1 MKKIIIL
8 ALVALLNTICF
19 AQSWQSYIKNFP
31 RKQSTVVRDYKGNVL
46 KTRSL
51 GVLNARINPVQQC
64 ADAAIRLR
72 AEYFYSRKEYDKIS
86 FKLTNGIEVP
96 FTKWAKGCRLSVNS
110 KTLGVS
116 FIQKH
121 GEKGYDRTNFEN
133 YLYNVMLYAGSAS
146 LYRDLK
152 STNRLPD
159 IGDLLII
166 PGYPGHVVIII
177 DRKTIKGVNYYL
189 FVNSWIPA
197 QDIEIVSGHNSKKP
211 NVGNYTPIMSVNDNI
226 HINGYT
232 FNIKK
237 HLKTWD

>member
-1 MKKIIIL
+1 MYKIIVL
-8 ALVALLNTICF
+8 ALIVFLNTTCF

-31 RKQSTVVRDYKGNVL
+31 RKQSTVVRDYKGNIL
-46 KTRSL
+46 KTHSL
-51 GVLNARINPVQQC
+51 GVLNARVNSVQQC

-86 FKLTNGIEVP
+86 FKLTNGIEIP
-96 FTKWAKGCRLSVNS
+96 FTKWAKGHRLSVNS

-121 GEKGYDRTNFEN
+121 GETGYGRTNFES

-159 IGDLLII
+159 IGDLFII

-177 DRKTIKGVNYYL
+177 DKKTIKGINYYL
-189 FVNSWIPA
+189 FANSWIPA
-197 QDIEIVSGHNSKKP
+197 QDIEVVMGCNPKKQ
-211 NVGNYTPIMSVNDNI
+211 NIGIYTPIISTNDNI
-226 HINGYT
+226 CINGYT
-232 FNIKK
+232 FNVKK
-237 HLKTWD
+237 HLKTWV